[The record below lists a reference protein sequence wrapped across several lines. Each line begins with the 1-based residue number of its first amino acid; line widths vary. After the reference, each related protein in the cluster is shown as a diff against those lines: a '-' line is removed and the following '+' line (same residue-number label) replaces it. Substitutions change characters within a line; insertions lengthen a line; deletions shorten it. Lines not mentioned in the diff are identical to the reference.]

1 MSINDEKEYKG
12 AYLYE
17 GDARKLFRKWDN
29 IKHILEVDTKKKKA
43 KKAYNG
49 LWGVSIKTYERLQ
62 QKHGVGINF
71 GLVVTLRNIFGEDK
85 VHDFINQC
93 QLRGWLVNKID
104 VETRIDIYN
113 TAEEEIHFDDP

>member
-1 MSINDEKEYKG
+1 M
-12 AYLYE
+12 
-17 GDARKLFRKWDN
+17 
-29 IKHILEVDTKKKKA
+29 
-43 KKAYNG
+43 
-49 LWGVSIKTYERLQ
+49 WGVSIKTYERLQ